1 MAFIKKLVMHGFK
14 SFANHTEIPFDKGIN
29 TIIGANGSGKSNI
42 SDSLCF
48 VLGRL
53 SSKSLRAA
61 KSSNLIFQGSKE
73 KKPSAEAHVELF
85 FDNSD
90 RAFSIDSNEIHIKR
104 IVRRNG
110 MSIYKINNE
119 TKTRQEIIE
128 LLSQSGI
135 DPYGFNIILQGE
147 IARLIKMR
155 SEERREIIEEVAGIS
170 IYESRKQKALSE
182 IEKTEQKLKEV
193 GAVLRERTAYLRNLE
208 NERKQALRFKEL
220 EKTIKQCKATII
232 KRNSDE
238 KQKEVEEIEKEIVK
252 NKKYKDLVVKEIESI
267 NSEIGALDNRINEIN
282 KYIQQATGLERETLN
297 DELTDLNAKI
307 AADSARKEN
316 FEKKIVENEVRKKE
330 LENGLKELEKELQE
344 LKKKSPIVSKRQEE
358 LSKKKIEL
366 EKIEKEKAKI
376 HSIESEYNRLKQA
389 IYEKEKLIQRINAES
404 KLLFNQINQLSNEIS
419 IHTLKEYDSEMQKIN
434 SQIQEIEHKTI
445 QMNKEKIEIE
455 KQISIAESK
464 IERNKK
470 LKLNLPSKGTCPIC
484 LTKLTDEHINHI
496 TETAEKQIISGQDE
510 ISKYNEKLSHI
521 IYTLKEFENN
531 TKILRT
537 IIFQKQTEQIKLNNI
552 EEKKVQMKKLM
563 DEENELKKELS
574 SLDEKRKSL
583 EKSLHEREAIEEKY
597 DKLFFEMQEI
607 SSRTDESLDT
617 TILYKERELES
628 IKNVIKN
635 IIKDKKEIDDELTRI
650 TELLKINKHE
660 LDKKEKAAKLLNEK
674 FKKMYDERTEIQEK
688 TRQKNLLLVNKQN
701 ALNRFDD
708 LINNLKVDRAKVS
721 ALKESFDFELRE
733 FSGIEFIQGSVAFLK
748 ERLEKSEKSI
758 QEIGSVN
765 MRALETYDQIK
776 EEYEKVSE
784 KVVQLE
790 NERDEILK
798 IIHEI
803 DIKKKR
809 TFMKTFDAINEFFT
823 RNFSQLSVKGKAF
836 LEIENKEDIFAG
848 GISITIKVA
857 KGKYFDVT
865 SLSGGEQ
872 TLVALSLIFAIQEYK
887 PYCFYIFDE
896 IDAALDK
903 RNSELLAALLK
914 KYMKGGQ
921 YIVISHNDS
930 IITGSNT
937 LYGISM
943 NNGISKVISLKV
955 EDKVEE
961 KVGEK
966 TG

>member
-1 MAFIKKLVMHGFK
+1 M
-14 SFANHTEIPFDKGIN
+14 IN
-29 TIIGANGSGKSNI
+29 
-42 SDSLCF
+42 
-48 VLGRL
+48 
-53 SSKSLRAA
+53 
-61 KSSNLIFQGSKE
+61 
-73 KKPSAEAHVELF
+73 
-85 FDNSD
+85 
-90 RAFSIDSNEIHIKR
+90 
-104 IVRRNG
+104 
-110 MSIYKINNE
+110 
-119 TKTRQEIIE
+119 
-128 LLSQSGI
+128 
-135 DPYGFNIILQGE
+135 
-147 IARLIKMR
+147 
-155 SEERREIIEEVAGIS
+155 
-170 IYESRKQKALSE
+170 
-182 IEKTEQKLKEV
+182 
-193 GAVLRERTAYLRNLE
+193 
-208 NERKQALRFKEL
+208 
-220 EKTIKQCKATII
+220 
-232 KRNSDE
+232 
-238 KQKEVEEIEKEIVK
+238 
-252 NKKYKDLVVKEIESI
+252 
-267 NSEIGALDNRINEIN
+267 
-282 KYIQQATGLERETLN
+282 
-297 DELTDLNAKI
+297 
-307 AADSARKEN
+307 
-316 FEKKIVENEVRKKE
+316 
-330 LENGLKELEKELQE
+330 
-344 LKKKSPIVSKRQEE
+344 
-358 LSKKKIEL
+358 LSKYRYICQGL
-366 EKIEKEKAKI
+366 
-376 HSIESEYNRLKQA
+376 A
-389 IYEKEKLIQRINAES
+389 I
-404 KLLFNQINQLSNEIS
+404 
-419 IHTLKEYDSEMQKIN
+419 
-434 SQIQEIEHKTI
+434 
-445 QMNKEKIEIE
+445 
-455 KQISIAESK
+455 
-464 IERNKK
+464 
-470 LKLNLPSKGTCPIC
+470 
-484 LTKLTDEHINHI
+484 
-496 TETAEKQIISGQDE
+496 
-510 ISKYNEKLSHI
+510 
-521 IYTLKEFENN
+521 
-531 TKILRT
+531 
-537 IIFQKQTEQIKLNNI
+537 
-552 EEKKVQMKKLM
+552 
-563 DEENELKKELS
+563 
-574 SLDEKRKSL
+574 
-583 EKSLHEREAIEEKY
+583 
-597 DKLFFEMQEI
+597 
-607 SSRTDESLDT
+607 
-617 TILYKERELES
+617 
-628 IKNVIKN
+628 
-635 IIKDKKEIDDELTRI
+635 
-650 TELLKINKHE
+650 
-660 LDKKEKAAKLLNEK
+660 DKKEKVAKLLNEK
-674 FKKMYDERTEIQEK
+674 FKKMYEERTEIQEK

-961 KVGEK
+961 K

>member
-1 MAFIKKLVMHGFK
+1 
-14 SFANHTEIPFDKGIN
+14 
-29 TIIGANGSGKSNI
+29 
-42 SDSLCF
+42 
-48 VLGRL
+48 
-53 SSKSLRAA
+53 
-61 KSSNLIFQGSKE
+61 
-73 KKPSAEAHVELF
+73 
-85 FDNSD
+85 
-90 RAFSIDSNEIHIKR
+90 
-104 IVRRNG
+104 
-110 MSIYKINNE
+110 
-119 TKTRQEIIE
+119 
-128 LLSQSGI
+128 
-135 DPYGFNIILQGE
+135 
-147 IARLIKMR
+147 
-155 SEERREIIEEVAGIS
+155 
-170 IYESRKQKALSE
+170 
-182 IEKTEQKLKEV
+182 
-193 GAVLRERTAYLRNLE
+193 
-208 NERKQALRFKEL
+208 
-220 EKTIKQCKATII
+220 
-232 KRNSDE
+232 
-238 KQKEVEEIEKEIVK
+238 
-252 NKKYKDLVVKEIESI
+252 
-267 NSEIGALDNRINEIN
+267 
-282 KYIQQATGLERETLN
+282 
-297 DELTDLNAKI
+297 
-307 AADSARKEN
+307 
-316 FEKKIVENEVRKKE
+316 
-330 LENGLKELEKELQE
+330 
-344 LKKKSPIVSKRQEE
+344 
-358 LSKKKIEL
+358 
-366 EKIEKEKAKI
+366 
-376 HSIESEYNRLKQA
+376 
-389 IYEKEKLIQRINAES
+389 
-404 KLLFNQINQLSNEIS
+404 
-419 IHTLKEYDSEMQKIN
+419 
-434 SQIQEIEHKTI
+434 
-445 QMNKEKIEIE
+445 
-455 KQISIAESK
+455 
-464 IERNKK
+464 
-470 LKLNLPSKGTCPIC
+470 
-484 LTKLTDEHINHI
+484 
-496 TETAEKQIISGQDE
+496 
-510 ISKYNEKLSHI
+510 
-521 IYTLKEFENN
+521 
-531 TKILRT
+531 
-537 IIFQKQTEQIKLNNI
+537 
-552 EEKKVQMKKLM
+552 
-563 DEENELKKELS
+563 LKKELS

-887 PYCFYIFDE
+887 PYCFYIV
-896 IDAALDK
+896 
-903 RNSELLAALLK
+903 K
-914 KYMKGGQ
+914 KAWK
-921 YIVISHNDS
+921 
-930 IITGSNT
+930 
-937 LYGISM
+937 
-943 NNGISKVISLKV
+943 KKP
-955 EDKVEE
+955 
-961 KVGEK
+961 K
-966 TG
+966 TA